1 MFPFV
6 TYEKRQFNIDETTY
20 ISRTKRNII
29 KAPYDSALIKDLSIF
44 DIKLTN
50 QTNNLLLET
59 IETLSKLDGYVKD
72 KLVAF
77 PMLLLRTEA
86 LSSSQIEHYTASNKN
101 VALAQLNKKKTT
113 ETKIIQSNLEALIES
128 VSNHKRFD
136 LDFIIDVHHKLMEN
150 QPLISVEYGVRK
162 VVNWI
167 GTSNQ
172 YPHRADYV
180 PPHPDYLNLYLQQFI
195 SFINRTDIHPLVIA
209 AFSHAYFEIIHPFT
223 DGNGRVGRILIQV
236 LLNKSDF
243 LENVYIPFSVGLV
256 KHSTQYVNALNA
268 FKEGDYEPIIELM
281 FQSALDIVPRIYQSI
296 EKMIELKSMWN
307 NKINARKDALVWKI
321 LDDLLVQPVLDVR
334 YLIDKYKAND
344 QAVRNNIEI
353 LLNAGIISKIGNEK
367 RDVTYECKEI
377 LDVLDHFIL

>member
-1 MFPFV
+1 
-6 TYEKRQFNIDETTY
+6 
-20 ISRTKRNII
+20 
-29 KAPYDSALIKDLSIF
+29 
-44 DIKLTN
+44 
-50 QTNNLLLET
+50 
-59 IETLSKLDGYVKD
+59 
-72 KLVAF
+72 
-77 PMLLLRTEA
+77 
-86 LSSSQIEHYTASNKN
+86 
-101 VALAQLNKKKTT
+101 
-113 ETKIIQSNLEALIES
+113 
-128 VSNHKRFD
+128 
-136 LDFIIDVHHKLMEN
+136 
-150 QPLISVEYGVRK
+150 
-162 VVNWI
+162 
-167 GTSNQ
+167 
-172 YPHRADYV
+172 
-180 PPHPDYLNLYLQQFI
+180 
-195 SFINRTDIHPLVIA
+195 
-209 AFSHAYFEIIHPFT
+209 
-223 DGNGRVGRILIQV
+223 
-236 LLNKSDF
+236 

-353 LLNAGIISKIGNEK
+353 LLNAGIISKSGNEK

>member
-29 KAPYDSALIKDLSIF
+29 KEPYDSALIKDLSNF
-44 DIKLTN
+44 DIQLTN
-50 QTNNLLLET
+50 RTNNLLLET

-86 LSSSQIEHYTASNKN
+86 LSSSQIEHYTASNRN

-136 LDFIIDVHHKLMEN
+136 LNFIIDVHHKLMEN
-150 QPLISVEYGVRK
+150 QPLISVESGVRK

-180 PPHPDYLNLYLQQFI
+180 PPHPDHLNLYLQQFI

-256 KHSTQYVNALNA
+256 KHSTQYVHALNA
-268 FKEGDYEPIIELM
+268 FKEGDYEPIIELI
-281 FQSALDIVPRIYQSI
+281 FQSALDIVPKIYQSI
-296 EKMIELKSMWN
+296 EEMIELKSKWS

-353 LLNAGIISKIGNEK
+353 LLKAGIISKIGNEK
-367 RDVTYECKEI
+367 RDVTYECREI